1 MDIVVNGV
9 TYNGVETVAMKDTS
23 GRTVMFYPRMT
34 ITVTGTGSLSV
45 CYLKINGNE
54 VTTSGTYIVTA
65 GDTIECSVASL
76 GGGESYATITL
87 NGTRVLSKESDGE
100 VGTYSYVVS
109 KNASI
114 GLSAYGFFYQCGRIT
129 ITEED

>member
-34 ITVTGTGSLSV
+34 ITVTGTGSSGV

-54 VTTSGTYIVTA
+54 VTTSGTYIVNA

-76 GGGESYATITL
+76 AGSGSYATIIL
-87 NGTRVLSKESDGE
+87 NGTRVLSKASGGG

-114 GLSAYGFFYQCGRIT
+114 RLAVYSFSSQCGRIT